1 MNFSNTAKGETRCR
15 TIFRK
20 AVVYFRADINFNS
33 DEEFADKIADFE
45 SNVCFDLD
53 NAHGG
58 YFDYE
63 FHYNGLEEI
72 AEAEIPDWIFDD

>member
-1 MNFSNTAKGETRCR
+1 MKIPDTAKIETRCK
-15 TIFRK
+15 TVYRK
-20 AVVYFRADINFNS
+20 AVVYFRTDIEFNS
-33 DEEFADKIADFE
+33 DEELTDKIADFE

-63 FHYNGLEEI
+63 FRYNGLEEI
-72 AEAEIPDWIFDD
+72 AEIEVPDWIFDD